1 MIGPKAEKPE
11 KSAPRRDFLV
21 TKQRNKSNI
30 YIYQILLACI
40 YILCITYQFML
51 LIYYKVVVGLT

>member
-11 KSAPRRDFLV
+11 KSAPRIDFLV
-21 TKQRNKSNI
+21 TKQRNKSNLYI
-30 YIYQILLACI
+30 YIKFFGNI